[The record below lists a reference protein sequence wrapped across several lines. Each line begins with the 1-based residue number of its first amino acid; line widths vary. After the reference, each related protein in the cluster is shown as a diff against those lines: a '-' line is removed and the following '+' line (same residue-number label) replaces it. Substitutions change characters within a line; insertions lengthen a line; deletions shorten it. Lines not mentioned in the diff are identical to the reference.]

1 MVNMLYKFGILQ
13 IFFLS
18 LVLLASLAAA
28 DPQTMIVG
36 SGAVCEKIKGIG
48 VTFQTI
54 RQRVVDSLVAN
65 APETGFNLSSYGDES
80 EGLEIYGLVQCRGD
94 MNPSD
99 CRECVSFAKQ
109 VLLSQC
115 FSYVSASI
123 LLDGCFLRYA
133 NYRFYS
139 TLAKSGTQKYL
150 TSGNQTIPNATL
162 AKSLAGLVSQA
173 VNSGNSFSANLE
185 VVESPALTIYSLAQC
200 WRDLKFQDCKQCL
213 EGLYDT
219 IFSELPGEIPGAQV
233 FTLNCFLRVENYS
246 FFHLAALSSSQAIQ
260 SESRVVQNVC
270 NNDQM
275 QSASKSDL
283 KLVVD
288 SLARDVAK
296 TGYANF
302 SHRDTI
308 YGLAQCR
315 RDMSADECSQCVFLA
330 GQNLLQTCRGNSAV
344 NILSGCFVR
353 YETYNFYS
361 SLDCKKGTAVECQN
375 INSPEVRKFDSI
387 LFTILP
393 KLVERVT
400 ANKGFSKSVDD
411 AVTNSSQKIY
421 SLAQCARDIDM
432 EACKQCL
439 VEASKYL
446 NNCSQ
451 GALGGHFVSGCC
463 YLRYLTVNF
472 FHGEDSSGGKQTPN
486 PSNNPVHS
494 ISGTASMFMALAV
507 VLRKGRKT
515 NWLNRNVDLQQ
526 KDEDISVAAYGAM
539 PELRLRYKF
548 ETLQSC
554 TGNFN
559 QENKLGQGAF
569 GSVYKGVLPNDKEIA
584 VKRLLFFNKD
594 RGVKEFLNEVNMISN
609 VRHKNLV
616 KLLGCSVKDTER
628 LLVYEY
634 LPNKSLDYHLFD
646 PISRKVLNWEKRFEI
661 IVGAAAGL
669 AYLHHE
675 SEIRIIHRDIKA
687 SNILLDQNFKPKIAD
702 FGLARHFTEGQTHV
716 STGIAGTLG
725 YMAPEYI
732 VLGQLTEKADIF
744 SFGVLVLEIM
754 SGRKNNHSKSTQDIQ
769 SLSHEMWKHFM
780 SNTVSKAL
788 DPIILESCGK
798 GGEKQL
804 YCAVHVGLLCTQ
816 ASPALRPSMAQVVQ
830 MLISHNPNLPAPAQP
845 PFMDLN
851 VGSHE
856 TTAFNPLS
864 FNNFSYSSF
873 EPR

>member
-1 MVNMLYKFGILQ
+1 
-13 IFFLS
+13 
-18 LVLLASLAAA
+18 
-28 DPQTMIVG
+28 MIVG

-213 EGLYDT
+213 E
-219 IFSELPGEIPGAQV
+219 
-233 FTLNCFLRVENYS
+233 
-246 FFHLAALSSSQAIQ
+246 ALSSSQAIQ

-375 INSPEVRKFDSI
+375 INSPEPRRSWGTLRLWLLLSALFDCQ
-387 LFTILP
+387 F
-393 KLVERVT
+393 
-400 ANKGFSKSVDD
+400 FSWG
-411 AVTNSSQKIY
+411 
-421 SLAQCARDIDM
+421 R
-432 EACKQCL
+432 
-439 VEASKYL
+439 
-446 NNCSQ
+446 
-451 GALGGHFVSGCC
+451 
-463 YLRYLTVNF
+463 F
-472 FHGEDSSGGKQTPN
+472 FRKQTPN